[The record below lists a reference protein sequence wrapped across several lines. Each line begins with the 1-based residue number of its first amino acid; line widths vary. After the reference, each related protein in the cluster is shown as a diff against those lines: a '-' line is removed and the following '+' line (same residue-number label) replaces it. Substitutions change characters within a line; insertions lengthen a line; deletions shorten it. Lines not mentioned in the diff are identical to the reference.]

1 MHPEGATP
9 IPRKLPFYQHLV
21 RECQD
26 LCKEIRD
33 MAGCQAS
40 VTVAEPQGSAEP
52 IPTNHSFETQ
62 RPKSDIVIGI
72 WIAGTDQQSIAK
84 LRSMFLHR
92 CPVQLT
98 TASVDLEHDLFYQAD
113 GLPREDVL
121 DHLTHISNF
130 TGTGIF
136 VLKPEES
143 KASAAGDPEVDASQA
158 KRLRIKIYG
167 DYESVE
173 HAKTRALIF
182 IDDLLGNVV
191 APTYI
196 EVSMHS
202 LICGRGRKNIKQIES
217 ATRTAVYFPPPFP
230 RVYAYVPRGCQRRH
244 PDEIF
249 ITGAC
254 RENISKAEQMLN
266 TLSLQVHAFVK
277 QTALSFRKI
286 DFILL
291 ERLDEIR
298 KIMETNGTYVALPA
312 LGSGQ
317 SCIRV
322 QGAET
327 LHIERTIRAIMTIA
341 GQYYDAS
348 WWMMSDLTPVGGI
361 RAPTP
366 LEFQQ
371 ILVDISTK
379 SGADASF
386 SKNFFEIAGS
396 DWAVRRCLELLNEV
410 DYVRCSNHQVR
421 VKIEL
426 ANEHK
431 EFVAGKKNGKINKI
445 MASSNIHILFDG
457 FSEYNFYI
465 DVVGQRYDS
474 VKLGLELVEQE
485 LPAAMSFHVP
495 DSYHKRIIGVGG
507 QHIQTIMK
515 KYSVFV
521 KFSNA
526 MERGTAGKVEN
537 EDLKVDNVICRT
549 PARNAANLELV
560 KAEIME
566 MVQQVDADIVSE
578 SVEIPRLFHRTM
590 IGQRSVI
597 DELEKKWSCSVS
609 FPSTELASDSVT
621 IKGPEW
627 QIPHFKEGLLALV
640 PESHEIRLIW
650 SPELAEVVKEE
661 RFNKD
666 VVEVMK
672 ERMCITMKVEEAWLD
687 SPIKEQKITF
697 SYTRND
703 AGGLQDAI
711 DLLMNH
717 LTKRGVHAEVLQ
729 GRLSRPKSDSF
740 EDFAPYFSSA
750 VLQSSGGS
758 QDGLNRPGSRLSLS
772 DANSVLGD
780 GKLSSEPGR
789 IMSETEAAF
798 YNGDR
803 RRGSGQ
809 DSVTGPPGSAGSG
822 SSRGSFH
829 SRAGSLDSDWER
841 ISQISKS

>member
-1 MHPEGATP
+1 
-9 IPRKLPFYQHLV
+9 
-21 RECQD
+21 
-26 LCKEIRD
+26 
-33 MAGCQAS
+33 
-40 VTVAEPQGSAEP
+40 
-52 IPTNHSFETQ
+52 
-62 RPKSDIVIGI
+62 
-72 WIAGTDQQSIAK
+72 
-84 LRSMFLHR
+84 
-92 CPVQLT
+92 
-98 TASVDLEHDLFYQAD
+98 
-113 GLPREDVL
+113 
-121 DHLTHISNF
+121 
-130 TGTGIF
+130 
-136 VLKPEES
+136 
-143 KASAAGDPEVDASQA
+143 
-158 KRLRIKIYG
+158 
-167 DYESVE
+167 
-173 HAKTRALIF
+173 
-182 IDDLLGNVV
+182 
-191 APTYI
+191 
-196 EVSMHS
+196 
-202 LICGRGRKNIKQIES
+202 
-217 ATRTAVYFPPPFP
+217 
-230 RVYAYVPRGCQRRH
+230 
-244 PDEIF
+244 
-249 ITGAC
+249 
-254 RENISKAEQMLN
+254 
-266 TLSLQVHAFVK
+266 VHAFVK

-298 KIMETNGTYVALPA
+298 KIMETNGTYVSMPA
-312 LGSGQ
+312 LGSAQ
-317 SCIRV
+317 SCLRV

-348 WWMMSDLTPVGGI
+348 WWMMSDLTPIGGI
-361 RAPTP
+361 RAPNNN
-366 LEFQQ
+366 EFQQ
-371 ILVDISTK
+371 ILIDVSTK

-386 SKNFFEIAGS
+386 SKNFFEISGS
-396 DWAVRRCLELLNEV
+396 DWAVRRCLDLLNEV

-578 SVEIPRLFHRTM
+578 TVEIPRLFHRTM
-590 IGQRSVI
+590 IGQRAII

-627 QIPHFKEGLLALV
+627 QIPHFKEGLLV
-640 PESHEIRLIW
+640 CPVS
-650 SPELAEVVKEE
+650 
-661 RFNKD
+661 
-666 VVEVMK
+666 M
-672 ERMCITMKVEEAWLD
+672 
-687 SPIKEQKITF
+687 
-697 SYTRND
+697 
-703 AGGLQDAI
+703 
-711 DLLMNH
+711 
-717 LTKRGVHAEVLQ
+717 
-729 GRLSRPKSDSF
+729 
-740 EDFAPYFSSA
+740 
-750 VLQSSGGS
+750 
-758 QDGLNRPGSRLSLS
+758 
-772 DANSVLGD
+772 
-780 GKLSSEPGR
+780 
-789 IMSETEAAF
+789 
-798 YNGDR
+798 
-803 RRGSGQ
+803 
-809 DSVTGPPGSAGSG
+809 
-822 SSRGSFH
+822 
-829 SRAGSLDSDWER
+829 
-841 ISQISKS
+841 

>member
-1 MHPEGATP
+1 
-9 IPRKLPFYQHLV
+9 
-21 RECQD
+21 
-26 LCKEIRD
+26 
-33 MAGCQAS
+33 
-40 VTVAEPQGSAEP
+40 
-52 IPTNHSFETQ
+52 
-62 RPKSDIVIGI
+62 
-72 WIAGTDQQSIAK
+72 
-84 LRSMFLHR
+84 
-92 CPVQLT
+92 
-98 TASVDLEHDLFYQAD
+98 
-113 GLPREDVL
+113 
-121 DHLTHISNF
+121 
-130 TGTGIF
+130 
-136 VLKPEES
+136 
-143 KASAAGDPEVDASQA
+143 
-158 KRLRIKIYG
+158 
-167 DYESVE
+167 
-173 HAKTRALIF
+173 
-182 IDDLLGNVV
+182 
-191 APTYI
+191 
-196 EVSMHS
+196 
-202 LICGRGRKNIKQIES
+202 
-217 ATRTAVYFPPPFP
+217 
-230 RVYAYVPRGCQRRH
+230 
-244 PDEIF
+244 
-249 ITGAC
+249 
-254 RENISKAEQMLN
+254 
-266 TLSLQVHAFVK
+266 VHAFVK

-298 KIMETNGTYVALPA
+298 KIMETNGTYVSLPA
-312 LGSGQ
+312 LGSAQ

-348 WWMMSDLTPVGGI
+348 WWMMSDLTPIGGI
-361 RAPTP
+361 RAPTNH
-366 LEFQQ
+366 EFQQ
-371 ILVDISTK
+371 ILIDISTK

-566 MVQQVDADIVSE
+566 MVQQVDADIVTE
-578 SVEIPRLFHRTM
+578 TVEIPRLFHRTM
-590 IGQRSVI
+590 IGQRAVI
-597 DELEKKWSCSVS
+597 DDLEKKWSCSVS
-609 FPSTELASDSVT
+609 FPSTEMASDSVT

-627 QIPHFKEGLLALV
+627 QIPHFKEGLLVCPA
-640 PESHEIRLIW
+640 PM
-650 SPELAEVVKEE
+650 VV
-661 RFNKD
+661 
-666 VVEVMK
+666 M
-672 ERMCITMKVEEAWLD
+672 
-687 SPIKEQKITF
+687 
-697 SYTRND
+697 
-703 AGGLQDAI
+703 
-711 DLLMNH
+711 
-717 LTKRGVHAEVLQ
+717 
-729 GRLSRPKSDSF
+729 
-740 EDFAPYFSSA
+740 
-750 VLQSSGGS
+750 
-758 QDGLNRPGSRLSLS
+758 
-772 DANSVLGD
+772 
-780 GKLSSEPGR
+780 
-789 IMSETEAAF
+789 
-798 YNGDR
+798 
-803 RRGSGQ
+803 
-809 DSVTGPPGSAGSG
+809 
-822 SSRGSFH
+822 
-829 SRAGSLDSDWER
+829 
-841 ISQISKS
+841 